1 MWGPARPRE
10 LVRALVRALAMPMAL
25 ALARESA
32 LPRALA
38 RALSL
43 ALSRA
48 VARTQARALA
58 ADQPPRDRPACVA
71 RETAKPLGAALLKAT
86 RWLVAGRGRQ
96 SLRTP
101 GRWHRT

>member
-10 LVRALVRALAMPMAL
+10 LVRALVRALALPMAL
-25 ALARESA
+25 ALARKSA

-38 RALSL
+38 RVLSL

-71 RETAKPLGAALLKAT
+71 KETAKPLGPAPLKAT
-86 RWLVAGRGRQ
+86 RWLVAGGGWK
-96 SLRTP
+96 SLRTTP
-101 GRWHRT
+101 GR